1 MSALVD
7 ELKTRARVRLNT
19 ARREG
24 AGGDDKLRDLLH
36 AVAREAGFAHWEHA
50 RRVLGGLAQPDEDM
64 GTFWHAPRTSTLLN
78 EWHATPAAAQAA
90 RAGRGGLFL
99 LPYKR
104 QAVLVGEVFIEE
116 LGLDP
121 AHPAWNA
128 AGRDLVAAYGSPAW
142 RELAALRLRAPRSSF
157 A

>member
-24 AGGDDKLRDLLH
+24 AAGDDKLRDLLH
-36 AVAREAGFAHWEHA
+36 AVSREVGFAHWEHA
-50 RRVLGGLAQPDEDM
+50 RRVLGGLALPGEDM
-64 GTFWHAPRTSTLLN
+64 GTFWYSPRTAALLN

-90 RAGRGGLFL
+90 RAGREDLFL

-104 QAVLVGEVFIEE
+104 QAVLVREPFIVE

-121 AHPAWNA
+121 AHPAWDA
-128 AGRDLVAAYGSPAW
+128 AGRDLVAAYGAPPW
-142 RELAALRLRAPRSSF
+142 TELAALRLRAPRSSF
-157 A
+157 S